1 MTTSIQQPR
10 GLAETSLRLHDVFSV
25 TNHIS
30 NGMAQVAKLYN
41 LEEQCV
47 NDLKALIEAACLQH
61 TESKRLTAKV
71 SNMPLAQETYC
82 LVRSEYP
89 VPWEEGDVPPSYQG
103 REGVY
108 RAERFSALVA
118 EWSGKG
124 RQKCYQI

>member
-47 NDLKALIEAACLQH
+47 NDLKSLIEAACLQH

-71 SNMPLAQETYC
+71 SNMPLA
-82 LVRSEYP
+82 
-89 VPWEEGDVPPSYQG
+89 
-103 REGVY
+103 
-108 RAERFSALVA
+108 
-118 EWSGKG
+118 
-124 RQKCYQI
+124 